1 LEEIMTD
8 RQKSPVILVLTL
20 FFFSFFG
27 SMAGCGGNMM
37 NMTMSRQLQSIALT
51 PASAMAQNF
60 SNKQVQFTAM
70 GNYNMTPMTGM
81 PQVLWSIG
89 NPFST
94 QPVPAGVTVNSSGMA
109 QCTTFTGTVTIQ
121 ATAPADPGMPLSQM
135 NMMTMKVAGM
145 AQFTCP

>member
-1 LEEIMTD
+1 MTA
-8 RQKSPVILVLTL
+8 RQKSLLILVLAP
-20 FFFSFFG
+20 FFFSFFS
-27 SMAGCGGNMM
+27 SMVACGGNMM

-70 GNYNMTPMTGM
+70 GNYNMTPMTAM

-89 NPFST
+89 SPFST
-94 QPVPAGVTVNSSGMA
+94 QAVPAGVTVNSSGLA

-121 ATAPADPGMPLSQM
+121 ATAPADPGMTVTQM
-135 NMMTMKVAGM
+135 NMMTMNVAGM
-145 AQFTCP
+145 AQLTCP